1 MPESVQHVMLFL
13 HVISALLLGS
23 YVVFPFIV
31 GRAASLSGAGQES
44 FMGLLATINRIG
56 QFSLIVTFI
65 SGGAMVSEGSFS
77 GLWMTLAIVLLV
89 IVGAVTGM
97 IGGRIKKLRAN
108 SAAGKNTLADAAK
121 IKTFSWIGSIAVIL
135 AIVIMTNPQILA

>member
-31 GRAASLSGAGQES
+31 GRAAGLSGAGQES
-44 FMGLLATINRIG
+44 FMGLLSTLNRIG

-77 GLWMTLAIVLLV
+77 GLWMALAIILLV

-108 SAAGKNTLADAAK
+108 SAAGKSTSADAAK
-121 IKTFSWIGSIAVIL
+121 IKTFSWIAFVAVIL

>member
-1 MPESVQHVMLFL
+1 MYHVMIFL

-44 FMGLLATINRIG
+44 FMGLLSTINRIG

-65 SGGAMVSEGSFS
+65 SGGAMISEVDPSA
-77 GLWMTLAIVLLV
+77 LWMILSVVLLV

-97 IGGRIKKLRAN
+97 LGSRIKKLRAN
-108 SAAGKNTLADAAK
+108 SAAGKSIVTDAAK
-121 IKTFSWIGSIAVIL
+121 IKVFSWIGAV
-135 AIVIMTNPQILA
+135 AVVVAVFIMTNRQIFES

>member
-44 FMGLLATINRIG
+44 FMGLLSTINRIG
-56 QFSLIVTFI
+56 QFALIVTFI
-65 SGGAMVSEGSFS
+65 SGGAMVSEGNFS
-77 GLWMTLAIVLLV
+77 GLWMALAIILLV

-108 SAAGKNTLADAAK
+108 SAAGINTAADAAK
-121 IKTFSWIGSIAVIL
+121 IKTFSWIASIAVIL